1 MIQPERSLGEQA
13 IDKVVEIAISSQL
26 DESESLSVNV
36 QTQPMQL
43 AQGEVDSVTIDGEGL
58 VLKQDL
64 RVAKLQV
71 KVNDISVNPLSAMF
85 GKAVSLE
92 DVEYPK
98 NQEIS
103 ADLTLALAAIASE
116 VLDLRN
122 IAQKLTGLLF
132 FTSIFPHPPK
142 GGWGIGN

>member
-71 KVNDISVNPLSAMF
+71 KVNDISVNPLSIKYF
-85 GKAVSLE
+85 L
-92 DVEYPK
+92 
-98 NQEIS
+98 
-103 ADLTLALAAIASE
+103 
-116 VLDLRN
+116 
-122 IAQKLTGLLF
+122 
-132 FTSIFPHPPK
+132 
-142 GGWGIGN
+142 